1 MEHYWNFWQR
11 RVEPRRGARLSACVF
26 MLAVLAFGIKAKA
39 QTIFQNQ
46 QIQSQTIRNQI
57 IARKTLI
64 HKLRVQRFLAE
75 RQVFS
80 RNAGKQSPAQLLQAA
95 RQQNQLM
102 LQARDRM
109 VHANSMSAHT
119 TSALTANWQAAGPA
133 QIASAAYGKVTGR
146 VTSIVIDSSDATGN
160 TVYIGTTGGGV
171 WKSTNA
177 AGDAASVT
185 FTSLTD
191 TLPVFSG
198 NAGTTVTPSLSI
210 GAVSVQPGGTGVVL
224 AGTGDPNDALDSYY
238 GEGLLR
244 STDGGLTWSLIQDS
258 QDGVAGNHS
267 FAGEGFAG
275 FAWSTTTAG
284 LVVAAVSQA
293 ARGTIV
299 NASNAGYSVQ
309 GLYYSADAGATWQ
322 MGTISDG
329 GQVVQSPQSNFSG
342 YEGNAATS
350 VVWNPVRQRFYAAVR
365 YHGYYEST
373 DGIHWTRLAN
383 QPGVN
388 LTTTNCPVNAN
399 NPGSPAC
406 PIFRGALAVQAVTGD
421 LFALTVDLNNLDQGL
436 WQDVCNFNGSNC
448 ASSTVSFAKQLPSTS
463 LEAGSGNTTIPQGDY
478 NLWLAA
484 VPAGSA
490 SITPNDTLLFAGTED
505 IYRCSLAAGCSFRN
519 TTNAYSCAAAQV
531 AGSQHAVDFLPTP
544 SGTAEPLLYFGNDGG
559 LWRSTDGVNQQ
570 AAVCSTDDAIHFQ
583 NLNGGLG
590 SLAEVVSL
598 AVNPNDPT
606 QLITGVGAN
615 GTATNA
621 GTATASS
628 TWTQLSTG
636 EGGYTAID
644 QNNPLNW
651 YISTA
656 AGVSINACGNGSAC
670 TAADF
675 TGQAAIGTAQTD
687 NDEALLDA
695 PFLLDPQDT
704 SNVIIGTCRVWR
716 GPDAGGSSWSS
727 SNIISPMLDG
737 VQQAS
742 CTGNALIRSLAAGG
756 AVATSGNAQNAGSEV
771 IYAGMAGNLDGGGLT
786 GGHLFTT
793 PAAETASS
801 STAWT
806 DLYSSTVTNDTSNN
820 GQFNP
825 GGFDISSID
834 VDSHDATGQT
844 VYATV
849 MGFSG
854 SGVSEPHV
862 YRSVDGG
869 AHWVNI
875 SSNLPNAP
883 ANSVLVDPNDA
894 NTVYVALDTGIY
906 VTQQVANCATPTI
919 NCWTVFGVGLPNAP
933 VTQLA
938 AMIGGGSSLL
948 SAATYG
954 RGVWQIPLLSTGT
967 VTTAQITPAS
977 LTFGSQQVQTTSQSE
992 TITVTNTG
1000 STALSVASVTI
1011 TGDFTETN
1019 DCTAAAIAPSATC
1032 TVQVMFLPSAAG
1044 TRSGQLT
1051 VYGNIN
1057 GGGQLTATLTGTA
1070 TPAASVVLNPTFMT
1084 FGNIAVGSAS
1094 AVQNITISNTSAI
1107 QVNLQSPVV
1116 TGDFKITANTCTATL
1131 PATTGCTVSIT
1142 FNPTATGARTGNF
1155 SITDDAGTQ
1164 TASLSGSGFYPA
1176 TDGLSPLSLTFA
1188 GQQVGSKSAAQ
1199 TVILTNTGDASL
1211 TLIAAQITNGDFT
1224 ATNGCGNSLAGH
1236 ASCAIS
1242 VNFVPKNVG
1251 AESGAITVTDEFR
1264 TQTVMLQGTGVAPP
1278 GVSLAPASPV
1288 NFGSVGVSTAS
1299 AAQIITLANNTGTP
1313 LSLTSITASGDFSVV
1328 AGAGTCPVGAATNVA
1343 PNSSCTVQVV
1353 LRPTAAG
1360 TRNGTLT
1367 VTDNSINSPQT
1378 LQLVGTGIDFQWQ
1391 SNGQTSI
1398 SVASGSQA
1406 GYSLTLA
1413 PATGSTGQAVISCSG
1428 APKDANCVLSAATA
1442 NLTGN
1447 TTVEVTVAT
1456 GVTASAK
1463 LEPILP
1469 LPWKGIPLQGWLALV
1484 LPVGLLAPNWRLSQK
1499 RPARSRMGAIRR
1511 AQAQLFLLA
1520 AMALLL
1526 IVGCG
1531 AGRAIPASGTGGSG
1545 GSGSST
1551 PTPAGTYTVTV
1562 SATAAGLT
1570 RTQQLTLVVQ

>member
-11 RVEPRRGARLSACVF
+11 RVESRRVSQRLRICVSVCLFLSFGWNARAQAAFSNQ
-26 MLAVLAFGIKAKA
+26 LAP
-39 QTIFQNQ
+39 
-46 QIQSQTIRNQI
+46 SQTIRNQT
-57 IARKTLI
+57 IARKALI

-80 RNAGKQSPAQLLQAA
+80 KNAAKQSPAQLLQAA

-109 VHANSMSAHT
+109 VHANAISAHA
-119 TSALTANWQAAGPA
+119 TSALTANWQAIGPA

-146 VTSIVIDSSDATGN
+146 VASIAIDPSDPSGN

-177 AGDAASVT
+177 AGDVASVT
-185 FTSLTD
+185 FTPLTD

-244 STDGGLTWSLIQDS
+244 SADGGLTWSLIQNS

-267 FAGEGFAG
+267 FVGEGFAG

-309 GLYYSADAGATWQ
+309 GLYYSTDAGATWQ

-329 GQVVQSPQSNFSG
+329 GQVVQSPQSNFGG

-350 VVWNPVRQRFYAAVR
+350 VAWNPVRQRFYAAVR

-373 DGIHWTRLAN
+373 DGIHWSRLAN

-406 PIFRGALAVQAVTGD
+406 PIFRGALAVQPVTGD

-436 WQDVCNFNGSNC
+436 WQDVCNSNGSNC
-448 ASSTVSFAKQLPSTS
+448 ASNTVSFAKQLSSTA
-463 LEAGSGNTTIPQGDY
+463 LEAGSGDTTIPQGDY

-484 VPAGSA
+484 APAGSA
-490 SITPNDTLLFAGTED
+490 STTPNDTLLFAGTED
-505 IYRCSLAAGCSFRN
+505 IYRCSLAVGCSFRN

-570 AAVCSTDDAIHFQ
+570 AAVCSADDAIHFQ

-606 QLITGVGAN
+606 QLVTGVGAN

-621 GTATASS
+621 GTASATS

-644 QNNPLNW
+644 PNNPLNW

-656 AGVSINACGNGSAC
+656 AGVSISACGNGAGC

-675 TGQAAIGTAQTD
+675 AGQPAIDTVQTD

-704 SNVIIGTCRVWR
+704 SNVIVGTCRIWR
-716 GPDAGGSSWSS
+716 GPGTGGSAWSS
-727 SNIISPMLDG
+727 SNIISPILDG

-742 CTGNALIRSLAAGG
+742 CTGNALVRSLAAGG
-756 AVATSGNAQNAGSEV
+756 AAATPGNAQNTGSEV
-771 IYAGMAGNLDGGGLT
+771 MYAGMAGNLDGGGLT

-793 PAAETASS
+793 PAAGTASS

-806 DLYSSTVTNDTSNN
+806 DLYSSTVTNDTANH

-825 GGFDISSID
+825 GGFDISSIA
-834 VDSHDATGQT
+834 VDPHDATGQT
-844 VYATV
+844 VYSTV

-869 AHWVNI
+869 AHWANI

-906 VTQQVANCATPTI
+906 VTQQVTNCATPTI

-938 AMIGGGSSLL
+938 ATIGGGNSLL

-954 RGVWQIPLLSTGT
+954 RGIWQIPLLSSGSA
-967 VTTAQITPAS
+967 TTALLAPAS
-977 LTFGSQQVQTTSQSE
+977 LTFSSQQVQTTSPAQAI
-992 TITVTNTG
+992 TITNTG
-1000 STALSVASVTI
+1000 STALNIASVTT

-1019 DCTAAAIAPSATC
+1019 NCTAAAIAPSATC
-1032 TVQVMFLPSAAG
+1032 TVQVAFLPSASGA
-1044 TRSGQLT
+1044 RSGVLT

-1057 GGGQLTATLTGTA
+1057 GGGQVMAALSGTA

-1084 FGNIAVGSAS
+1084 FGNIAVGAAS
-1094 AVQNITISNTSAI
+1094 AVQNITISNTGAI
-1107 QVNLQSPVV
+1107 PVNLQSPVV
-1116 TGDFKITANTCTATL
+1116 TGDFQIAANTCTATL
-1131 PATTGCTVSIT
+1131 PASTGCTVSIT
-1142 FNPTATGARTGNF
+1142 FNPTAAGTRTGSF

-1188 GQQVGSKSAAQ
+1188 GQQISTKSAAQ
-1199 TVILTNTGDASL
+1199 TVILTNSGDAAL
-1211 TLIAAQITNGDFT
+1211 TLIAVQITSGDFT
-1224 ATNGCGNSLAGH
+1224 ATNSCGNSLVGH

-1242 VNFVPKNVG
+1242 VNFVPKSLG
-1251 AESGAITVTDEFR
+1251 AEVGTMTVTDEFR
-1264 TQTVMLQGTGVAPP
+1264 TQTVALRGTGLAPL

-1288 NFGSVGVSTAS
+1288 NFGSVGVGIAS
-1299 AAQIITLANNTGTP
+1299 AAQTITLTNSTGVP
-1313 LSLTSITASGDFSVV
+1313 LSLTSIAASGDFSVV
-1328 AGAGTCPVGAATNVA
+1328 AGAGTCPVGTAATVA
-1343 PNSSCTVQVV
+1343 ANSACTVQVV
-1353 LRPTAAG
+1353 LKPTAAG
-1360 TRNGTLT
+1360 TRSGTLT
-1367 VTDNSINSPQT
+1367 VTDDSINSPQVM
-1378 LQLVGTGIDFQWQ
+1378 QLTGTGIDFQWQ
-1391 SNGQTSI
+1391 SNGQTSV

-1413 PATGSTGQAVISCSG
+1413 PATGSAGQVAISCSG
-1428 APKDANCVLSAATA
+1428 APKNANCVLSASTA
-1442 NLTGN
+1442 NLAGN
-1447 TTVEVTVAT
+1447 TTVTVTVAT

-1463 LEPILP
+1463 LVPVLP
-1469 LPWKGIPLQGWLALV
+1469 RPRHEFPLQGWLALAFP
-1484 LPVGLLAPNWRLSQK
+1484 LGLLVPKRGLSQK
-1499 RPARSRMGAIRR
+1499 MSARNRKVRLHR
-1511 AQAQLFLLA
+1511 AQVPLLFL
-1520 AMALLL
+1520 MTMVLLL
-1526 IVGCG
+1526 VAGCG
-1531 AGRAIPASGTGGSG
+1531 AGRAIPASGTS
-1545 GSGSST
+1545 GSGSSGST
-1551 PTPAGTYTVTV
+1551 PTPSGTYILSV